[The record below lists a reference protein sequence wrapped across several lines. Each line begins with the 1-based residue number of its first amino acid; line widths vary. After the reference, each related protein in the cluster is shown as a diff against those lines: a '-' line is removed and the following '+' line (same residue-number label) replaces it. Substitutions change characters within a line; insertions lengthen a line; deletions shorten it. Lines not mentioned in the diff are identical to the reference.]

1 MADFKHIRG
10 VIFDMDGL
18 MLDTERL
25 FRRAY
30 QQAAMEVGVDFPDE
44 LYAEMIGH
52 RADSSQRIMREGLG
66 PDVPHEEIIE
76 GARRHYYTLLE
87 RDGVPIRPGLLDTLD
102 YLDEIGMPRAVA
114 TSTFGGLTQSKLT
127 AAGLIKRLPIV
138 VSGDQV
144 EHGKP
149 APDIYLRAAELME
162 LPPEACVVLEDSPTG
177 LEGAWRAGTVPVL
190 IPDLRE
196 PTDRMREHAACVF
209 PTLREFAAAFRQARE
224 AGTAAV

>member
-44 LYAEMIGH
+44 LYAAMIGH

-66 PDVPHEEIIE
+66 ADAPCEEIIE
-76 GARRHYYTLLE
+76 GARRHYYALLE
-87 RDGVPIRPGLLDTLD
+87 KGGVPIRPGLLDTLD
-102 YLDEIGMPRAVA
+102 YLDEISLPRAVA
-114 TSTFGGLTQSKLT
+114 TSTHEGLSRSKLT
-127 AAGLIKRLPIV
+127 ATGLIKRLPVI

-144 EHGKP
+144 PNGKP
-149 APDIYLRAAELME
+149 APDIYLRAAEL
-162 LPPEACVVLEDSPTG
+162 LGLAPEDCLVLEDSPTG
-177 LEGAWRAGTVPVL
+177 LEGAYRAGMMPVL
-190 IPDLRE
+190 IPDLQT
-196 PTDRMREHAACVF
+196 PTALMREQAAFIF
-209 PTLREFAAAFRQARE
+209 PSLREFAAAFRQGRE
-224 AGTAAV
+224 AQVTA